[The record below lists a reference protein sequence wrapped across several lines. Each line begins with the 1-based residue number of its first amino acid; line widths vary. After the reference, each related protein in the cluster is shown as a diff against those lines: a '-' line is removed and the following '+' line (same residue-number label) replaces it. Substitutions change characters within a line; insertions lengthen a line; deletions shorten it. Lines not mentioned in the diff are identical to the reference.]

1 MNTLDNISN
10 RAAPS
15 SLAIDIKD
23 CISDLSIIILE
34 SFVWYFYLAFLTK
47 YWNQSLTLLSSLV
60 LIALTCFYILY
71 ILYIVHESKVNL
83 IFPLYPCSFPYPL
96 NITYIYNFFIK
107 MLFILFGG
115 TNQSSAWRLN
125 LRVVSLVLVQQSVAC
140 NLPQC
145 CRVATCA
152 VADAAHALQSVA
164 CCQLAMD
171 DEETVRPRDLASS
184 LPVQHLSL
192 WLSPFLPPPSLRAL
206 HSFAQL
212 MKINESKN
220 VAYSFPLVSPPS
232 FFRWLCLVFFSF
244 FSFPFFPSILLCSA
258 LGAARSHLYCATQQQ
273 KLPSPQ

>member
-107 MLFILFGG
+107 LLFILFGG
-115 TNQSSAWRLN
+115 HKSKFCLKIEFAGCVLGFSATKRCLQSAAMLQSCNLCCCRRCPRSAISCMLPISDGRWGNCATKRLGFLASCAASLSLALPLPSSPFSPSSALIC
-125 LRVVSLVLVQQSVAC
+125 S
-140 NLPQC
+140 
-145 CRVATCA
+145 T
-152 VADAAHALQSVA
+152 
-164 CCQLAMD
+164 
-171 DEETVRPRDLASS
+171 DE
-184 LPVQHLSL
+184 
-192 WLSPFLPPPSLRAL
+192 
-206 HSFAQL
+206 
-212 MKINESKN
+212 N
-220 VAYSFPLVSPPS
+220 
-232 FFRWLCLVFFSF
+232 
-244 FSFPFFPSILLCSA
+244 
-258 LGAARSHLYCATQQQ
+258 
-273 KLPSPQ
+273 